1 MEIASRLPKL
11 IIIQGPTASGKS
23 SLALSIAKHFDTEI
37 ISADARQLFSEL
49 NIGTAKPSS
58 NELNQIVHHFIGSYS
73 IHQNYT
79 ASHYANDALA
89 LIMALFKTKELVV
102 LVGGSNM
109 YIDAL
114 INGLD
119 AIPSDL
125 DVRHE
130 LTDELEKKGIDY
142 LLAEL
147 KNNDP
152 ETYAQIDINNPQRVV
167 RAVEA
172 IRLSGSKLSALK
184 TASKRKHEFEY
195 YRFAVDWDRAQLYER
210 INHRVD
216 LMMNDGLL
224 TEVKDLLPHK
234 TLNALKTVGYKE
246 LISYLEGEMNLE
258 KAVELIK
265 QHSRNYA
272 KRQLTWLRRYEDLIW
287 LQPNSSESLK
297 IQLLN
302 AMGNELK

>member
-1 MEIASRLPKL
+1 MEIASRIPKL
-11 IIIQGPTASGKS
+11 IIVQGPTASGKS

-37 ISADARQLFSEL
+37 ISADARQVFLEL
-49 NIGTAKPSS
+49 NIGTAKPTL
-58 NELNQIVHHFIGSYS
+58 NELNQIVHHFIGSHS

-119 AIPSDL
+119 PIPSDL

-147 KNNDP
+147 KTNDL

-195 YRFAVDWDRAQLYER
+195 YRFAVDWERAQLYER

-224 TEVKDLLPHK
+224 AEVKDLLPHK

-246 LISYLEGEMNLE
+246 LIAYLEGEMNLE

-272 KRQLTWLRRYEDLIW
+272 KRQLTWLRRYNDLIW

-297 IQLLN
+297 SQLLN
-302 AMGNELK
+302 AMGNEPK